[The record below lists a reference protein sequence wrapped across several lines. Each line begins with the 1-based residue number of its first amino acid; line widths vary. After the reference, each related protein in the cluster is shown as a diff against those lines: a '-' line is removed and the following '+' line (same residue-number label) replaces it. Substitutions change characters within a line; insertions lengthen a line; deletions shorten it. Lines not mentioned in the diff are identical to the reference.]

1 MIDHETGQIVRKRQW
16 PPARKSARESPRRN
30 RRAPRGERWK
40 LEDAKARFSELVR
53 RARSEGP
60 QRVSVR
66 GKDAVVVIAA
76 EDLDRILA
84 SPKPV
89 RLVDFLETLFVDG
102 LDLDREPDFGRDFV
116 P

>member
-1 MIDHETGQIVRKRQW
+1 MT
-16 PPARKSARESPRRN
+16 ARKKISARKPASEPPRP
-30 RRAPRGERWK
+30 PRGAGWK

-76 EDLDRILA
+76 EDLDRLLA
-84 SPKPV
+84 SPKPA
-89 RLVDFLETLFVDG
+89 RLVDFLESLFVEG